1 LAKRDTNAASERVT
15 LAQTYRGTRIA
26 PAAVHYDR
34 LAGLA
39 RDAAK
44 EATQPRE
51 AQEFCRSGSVSN
63 DSAARNLLHLV
74 TDMNRLISPL
84 VLLLGPVLL
93 AQGTAAAQSGQL
105 LPAPLSL
112 GDVIRIAGERRD
124 EIQAARARIR
134 AGEAR
139 PTIVSALQDPMISP
153 SVDHLPFML
162 GGADVSVTIE
172 QRIPLSGIRR
182 HRRAST
188 LADVDR
194 LRAEANRVTLDVGV
208 NAANAYLM
216 LQERRRTTV
225 LVDEQMAFAR
235 DVVNAANARYAS
247 GTAPQSDVLRAEVEV
262 ARLQAL
268 QRSLTGEVRAAEAM
282 VNTSLALEADLP
294 VPALAPFALTQPV
307 PSWSVLK
314 LALTSRPELAAGRA
328 EIVRAEADV
337 QVMRDMF
344 RPMATIRTGPAYTMA
359 EGRGWMA
366 MVGISLPIWRGKLR
380 AGVAEA
386 QAMRATSEADLRA
399 ITRMVEGQAAVAV
412 NRVQAA
418 SERQLALTSDVL
430 PRARM
435 AIEPAVAGYTAGQLP
450 LVSVIEAVQAL
461 WLVQA
466 DLIAADTELGLAWA
480 RLGRAIG
487 SYEAI
492 IQ

>member
-1 LAKRDTNAASERVT
+1 MNSLT
-15 LAQTYRGTRIA
+15 
-26 PAAVHYDR
+26 
-34 LAGLA
+34 GLRFA
-39 RDAAK
+39 
-44 EATQPRE
+44 
-51 AQEFCRSGSVSN
+51 
-63 DSAARNLLHLV
+63 
-74 TDMNRLISPL
+74 
-84 VLLLGPVLL
+84 LLLAVWATTWPS
-93 AQGTAAAQSGQL
+93 AAAAQTTPV
-105 LPAPLSL
+105 LPSPLSL
-112 GDVIRIAGERRD
+112 GDVIRIASERRD

-153 SVDHLPFML
+153 SLDHLPFML

-172 QRIPLSGIRR
+172 QQIPLSGIRR
-182 HRRAST
+182 NRRTSA

-216 LQERRRTTV
+216 LQERRRTTA
-225 LVDEQMAFAR
+225 LVDEQIAFAR

-268 QRSLTGEVRAAEAM
+268 QRSLTGAVRAAEAM
-282 VNTSLALEADLP
+282 LNTSLVLDADVP
-294 VPALAPFALTQPV
+294 VPPLAPFSLTQPV
-307 PSWSVLK
+307 PSWSELK
-314 LALTSRPELAAGRA
+314 PALTSRPELAAGRA
-328 EIVRAEADV
+328 EILRAEADV

-366 MVGISLPIWRGKLR
+366 MVGISLPIWRDKLR

-386 QAMRATSEADLRA
+386 QAMRAMSEADLRA
-399 ITRMVEGQAAVAV
+399 ITRMIEGEAAVAV
-412 NRVQAA
+412 YQLQAA
-418 SERQLALTSDVL
+418 RERQSALTSDVL

-435 AIEPAVAGYTAGQLP
+435 AIEPAVAGYASGQLP

-461 WLVQA
+461 WLVQS

-480 RLGRAIG
+480 RLGRAVG

-492 IQ
+492 AQ